1 MTEHRT
7 FNKEHST
14 SNVAGGVQR
23 AYAASKE
30 SKDFRQ
36 AFDDQLLH
44 HLQTGMEIELT
55 QKQMQELTD
64 RIWYT
69 TSLLKHTFTGG
80 VGQWLK
86 MVLQVTEKYVLV
98 ELKDYQPKPKRDIL
112 DNPKNGHM
120 RNNWGVPS
128 HREAM
133 LKRQRD

>member
-1 MTEHRT
+1 M
-7 FNKEHST
+7 
-14 SNVAGGVQR
+14 QR

-86 MVLQVTEKYVLV
+86 MVLQVTEKYVLTD
-98 ELKDYQPKPKRDIL
+98 LSDYTPKPRRSMS
-112 DNPKNGHM
+112 NHPKN
-120 RNNWGVPS
+120 RRSSYDVPD
-128 HREAM
+128 HRQAV
-133 LKRQRD
+133 LNKN